1 MPRINQA
8 VPEIQHFNEDG
19 NVQAEVAHSNYDC
32 NSDSDSDV
40 QSEFNENSDSE
51 SLEHAMD
58 ELELTSFFWHYFS
71 TQNVSA
77 SSKMPADYYADNQ
90 RRKPSNFKTI
100 KTSRWLLC
108 W

>member
-1 MPRINQA
+1 MGVNSFSSVPKNSDASDTPVVEAMPLDENRMQMNQA

-58 ELELTSFFWHYFS
+58 ELELTSFF
-71 TQNVSA
+71 
-77 SSKMPADYYADNQ
+77 
-90 RRKPSNFKTI
+90 
-100 KTSRWLLC
+100 
-108 W
+108 

>member
-1 MPRINQA
+1 MGVNSFSSVPKNSDASDTPVVEAMPLNENRMQMNQA

-19 NVQAEVAHSNYDC
+19 NVQTEVAHSNYDC

-58 ELELTSFFWHYFS
+58 ELELTSFF
-71 TQNVSA
+71 
-77 SSKMPADYYADNQ
+77 
-90 RRKPSNFKTI
+90 
-100 KTSRWLLC
+100 
-108 W
+108 